1 MIAATAIA
9 ITSSKQ
15 LKLIITQHET
25 EGNKVSETSGHL
37 GFTNIINDDE
47 YYMCYDRLLKSDHIS
62 K

>member
-25 EGNKVSETSGHL
+25 EGKKG
-37 GFTNIINDDE
+37 I
-47 YYMCYDRLLKSDHIS
+47 
-62 K
+62 

>member
-25 EGNKVSETSGHL
+25 EGKR
-37 GFTNIINDDE
+37 GFETNIINNDE
-47 YYMCYDRLLKSDHIS
+47 YYMLL
-62 K
+62 